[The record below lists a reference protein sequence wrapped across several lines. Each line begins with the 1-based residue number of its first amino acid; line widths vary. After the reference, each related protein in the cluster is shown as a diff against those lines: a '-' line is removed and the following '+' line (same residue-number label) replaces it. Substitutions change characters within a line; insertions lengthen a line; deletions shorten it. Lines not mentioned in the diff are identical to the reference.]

1 QWRSST
7 LDSGG
12 RCVMIPGTCSMLRW
26 LRLGNSG
33 NRCSGRVEIFHAG
46 QWGTVCDDSWDLD
59 NANVVCRQLGC
70 GAAQSALSSAAF
82 GAGTGPIWLDDV
94 SCSGHE
100 LSIADC
106 RHSGFGVHN
115 CGHYEDASVV
125 CEGKVRLAN
134 GGNSS
139 CSGRVEIFHFGQ
151 WGTVCDDLWDLL
163 DAEVVCRQ
171 LGCGRALSA
180 PTRAR
185 FGQGSGPIWYDNV
198 MCTGSETKL
207 SECRHQVPPHLF
219 SFLFLSA
226 ASPVRLANSGN
237 RCSGRVEM
245 FHAGQWGTVCDD
257 HWDLDNAN
265 VVCRQLDCG
274 RAQSALSNAAFG
286 PGRGPIWLDDVFC
299 SGNESLFLSS
309 SQFTEHFLSGQPDSN
324 STAWPPFPPVNSTNI
339 ATVSTTSLPTRRP
352 PFNITAPP
360 GDDTGVEG
368 EVRLAN
374 GGNSS
379 CSGRVEIFHFGQ
391 WGTVCD
397 DLWDLLDAEVVCRQ
411 LGCGRVLSAPTQ
423 ARFGQGSGPIWYDNV
438 VCTGSETKL
447 SECRHQGI
455 GSHNCGHQEDAGV
468 VCEGKLADSGNRCSG
483 RVEIFHAGQ
492 WGTVCDDHWDL
503 DNANVVCRQ
512 LDCGR
517 AQSALSNAAF
527 GAVTTTTS
535 RPIYNS
541 SVHTSTPPGNGTGV
555 EGEVRLVNGGNNCLG
570 RVEIFHD
577 GQWGTMC
584 DDLLSLDI
592 ANVVCRQLDCGRG
605 RMILSRAAFGA
616 GEGPIWYDDLFC
628 IGNESSISDC
638 RHSGLGVH
646 NCNHNEDISVVCEG
660 KVRLIGGSSFCS
672 GRVEIFHFGQWGTV
686 CDDSWDLLDAE
697 VVCRQLG
704 CGRVLSAP
712 TWAHFGQGS
721 GPIWYDN
728 VMCTGSETKLS
739 ECRHQ
744 GIGSHNCGHV
754 EDAGVVCEAASPVRL
769 ANSRDRCSGRV
780 EIFHAGQWGTVCD
793 DHWDLDN
800 ANVVC
805 RQLDCGR
812 AQSALSNAA
821 FGGGAG
827 PIWLDDVSC
836 SGSESSISDCRHSGF
851 GVHNC
856 GHYEDASVICERN
869 GTETRG
875 LTQRS
880 YGAGLAA
887 APRAPRLRL
896 ANGGN
901 SSCSGRVEIFH
912 AGQWGT
918 VCDDHWDLDNANVVC
933 RQLDC
938 GTAQSALSN
947 AAFGAGSGPIW
958 LDDVY
963 CSGNE
968 PSISDCRHS
977 GFGVHNCAHFE
988 DASVICEGNQIRL
1001 IGGDSFCSGRVEIFH
1016 AGQWGTVCDDH
1027 WDLDNANV
1035 VCRQLDCGP
1044 AQSALSSAAF
1054 GAGGGPI
1061 WLDDVSCSG
1070 NEPSISDCRNSG
1082 FGVHNCGH
1090 HEDASVI
1097 CERKRPQ
1104 TSPPGDDTGV
1114 EGEVRLANGGSSS
1127 CSGRVEI
1134 FHFGQWGT
1142 VCDDLWD
1149 LLDAEVVCRQ
1159 LGCGRVLSAPTQA
1172 RFGQGSGPIWYDN
1185 VMCTGSETM
1194 LSKCRHQ
1201 GIGTHNCGH
1210 YEDAGVVCEGKY
1222 KFVQFVTPQ
1231 SLHKEML
1238 HRLLTSSSNTSTPWP
1253 TFPMESSTN
1262 IPATSLT
1269 SSGTALPP
1277 FDITTPPVATTNWGP
1292 QTSPI
1297 PITTPPGKNTGF
1309 EGEVGLA
1316 NGGNTFCSGRVEIFH
1331 FGQ

>member
-1 QWRSST
+1 GDLPLW
-7 LDSGG
+7 
-12 RCVMIPGTCSMLRW
+12 
-26 LRLGNSG
+26 
-33 NRCSGRVEIFHAG
+33 
-46 QWGTVCDDSWDLD
+46 TVGD
-59 NANVVCRQLGC
+59 
-70 GAAQSALSSAAF
+70 
-82 GAGTGPIWLDDV
+82 I
-94 SCSGHE
+94 
-100 LSIADC
+100 
-106 RHSGFGVHN
+106 
-115 CGHYEDASVV
+115 
-125 CEGKVRLAN
+125 
-134 GGNSS
+134 
-139 CSGRVEIFHFGQ
+139 
-151 WGTVCDDLWDLL
+151 
-163 DAEVVCRQ
+163 
-171 LGCGRALSA
+171 
-180 PTRAR
+180 
-185 FGQGSGPIWYDNV
+185 
-198 MCTGSETKL
+198 
-207 SECRHQVPPHLF
+207 PPHLF

-299 SGNESLFLSS
+299 SGNESSIS
-309 SQFTEHFLSGQPDSN
+309 DCRHSG
-324 STAWPPFPPVNSTNI
+324 F
-339 ATVSTTSLPTRRP
+339 
-352 PFNITAPP
+352 
-360 GDDTGVEG
+360 GVHNCGHYEDASG

-468 VCEGKLADSGNRCSG
+468 VCE
-483 RVEIFHAGQ
+483 
-492 WGTVCDDHWDL
+492 
-503 DNANVVCRQ
+503 
-512 LDCGR
+512 
-517 AQSALSNAAF
+517 
-527 GAVTTTTS
+527 
-535 RPIYNS
+535 
-541 SVHTSTPPGNGTGV
+541 GV

-646 NCNHNEDISVVCEG
+646 NCNHNEDISVVCEE
-660 KVRLIGGSSFCS
+660 VRLIGGSSFCS

-744 GIGSHNCGHV
+744 GIGSHNCAPTHLSSFLFLS
-754 EDAGVVCEAASPVRL
+754 AASPVRL

-856 GHYEDASVICERN
+856 GHYEDASVICERK
-869 GTETRG
+869 RIFI
-875 LTQRS
+875 
-880 YGAGLAA
+880 
-887 APRAPRLRL
+887 LRR
-896 ANGGN
+896 N

-968 PSISDCRHS
+968 
-977 GFGVHNCAHFE
+977 
-988 DASVICEGNQIRL
+988 
-1001 IGGDSFCSGRVEIFH
+1001 
-1016 AGQWGTVCDDH
+1016 
-1027 WDLDNANV
+1027 
-1035 VCRQLDCGP
+1035 
-1044 AQSALSSAAF
+1044 
-1054 GAGGGPI
+1054 
-1061 WLDDVSCSG
+1061 
-1070 NEPSISDCRNSG
+1070 NSG

-1097 CERKRPQ
+1097 CEQ
-1104 TSPPGDDTGV
+1104 
-1114 EGEVRLANGGSSS
+1114 VRLANGGSSS

-1185 VMCTGSETM
+1185 VMFCDTTECFLAPTHLSSFLFLSAASPVRLADSEN
-1194 LSKCRHQ
+1194 R
-1201 GIGTHNCGH
+1201 
-1210 YEDAGVVCEGKY
+1210 
-1222 KFVQFVTPQ
+1222 
-1231 SLHKEML
+1231 
-1238 HRLLTSSSNTSTPWP
+1238 
-1253 TFPMESSTN
+1253 
-1262 IPATSLT
+1262 
-1269 SSGTALPP
+1269 
-1277 FDITTPPVATTNWGP
+1277 
-1292 QTSPI
+1292 
-1297 PITTPPGKNTGF
+1297 
-1309 EGEVGLA
+1309 
-1316 NGGNTFCSGRVEIFH
+1316 CSGRVEIFH
-1331 FGQ
+1331 AGQWGTVCDDHWDLDNANVVCRQLDCGTAQSALSNAAFGAGRGPIWLDNVYCYGNEPSISDCRHSGFGVHNCVHHEDASVVCEGTVCDDSWDLLDAEVVCRQLGCGRVLSAPTQARFGQGSGPIWYDNVACTAGLL